1 MHTIRKIAFLFTIF
15 FILILLVTPSAIAS
29 VTFGEL
35 KGDVQ
40 IIPADGTPSH
50 AAEQGAFLNPNDK
63 VQTGEDGSAKIVI
76 ENTGEIKLKKETTWS
91 YDQSVST
98 AEKREFSAYLAI
110 GRLRADVQ
118 KLPGGSSFQIKTPT
132 SIAAV
137 RGTSFGLF
145 VYEFA
150 GQVFTQLDVIDNA
163 VQFSNISG
171 DQSYVIEQGNSA
183 TGNDS
188 GVITPPQST
197 GVETEKVLEGDD
209 DSKKNPNGN
218 GPGGGGNDGSND
230 GSSLN
235 GPNSGGQEVNPMTKD
250 DFATSDFP
258 TLDDMEAMEAPAEMN
273 TMDTMLESFTSADP
287 TSSGMPGTPETSSP
301 STISGSGGSSVDT
314 QGSQETDTGA
324 STTLTSPTPAASPQ

>member
-1 MHTIRKIAFLFTIF
+1 M
-15 FILILLVTPSAIAS
+15 AS
-29 VTFGEL
+29 VVFGEL

-40 IIPADGTPSH
+40 IIPANEIGPR
-50 AAEQGAFLNPNDK
+50 AAVQGDSLNPNDK

-91 YDQSVST
+91 YDRFVST

-171 DQSYVIEQGNSA
+171 DQSYVVEQGNSA

-197 GVETEKVLEGDD
+197 GVETEKVLEGERG

-258 TLDDMEAMEAPAEMN
+258 TLDDMEAIEAPAEMN
-273 TMDTMLESFTSADP
+273 TLDTMLESFTSADP
-287 TSSGMPGTPETSSP
+287 TSSGMPGTPETFSP

-324 STTLTSPTPAASPQ
+324 STTLTSPTPAASL